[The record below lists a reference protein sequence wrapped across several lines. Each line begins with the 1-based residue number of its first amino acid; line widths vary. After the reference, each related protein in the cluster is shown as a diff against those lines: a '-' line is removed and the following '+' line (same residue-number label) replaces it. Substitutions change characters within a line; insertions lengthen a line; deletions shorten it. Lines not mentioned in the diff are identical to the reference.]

1 MPTSTN
7 STKYRRSPRAT
18 EDLVDLF
25 PSLSLSAG
33 WSICLAY
40 LKLEVGGLDSG
51 IAGTERFVL
60 EGSSRSIDI
69 GQIQF
74 FLELMIY
81 GRFALFIPASG
92 VPPTRSPLAHDAPL
106 ELPDGSS
113 PDVTRLLTSNNA
125 PFDSEIPFIRH
136 IVSKRQD
143 TVATLNA
150 QLDDLRATLEQWPD
164 SATRPWIMSTVIG
177 QFCPREDKEIGKMP
191 PWHLGHICRSWRLS
205 ALGFPSFWSSITVP
219 FPPTS
224 PNDTPRIQAQLLR
237 SAQAPL
243 KVYSVPMDDT
253 DTPNPHAVD
262 LVLAQCSRWSVLCIN
277 LCYSSVELGWLRPV
291 NGRLFALEKLVLIN
305 GPDVVIPTFF
315 RELYACVKSSS
326 PTTVS
331 SGRRISYIQFH
342 GSKSH
347 YRGTYK
353 TPDQLAILAAASN
366 LLQCGISFEPHTQFE
381 PHDSSPVT
389 LPRLRSLWI
398 DMPRFIPHLST
409 PLLEALFCDQGEITD
424 LRALSLPIFRSLKKL
439 VLMSCVISPEL
450 ITVLRGLPTL
460 TFLIIE
466 THRYYPGIDGMKV
479 HFDAMAICGTS
490 HDLCPNLTFI
500 GYGLGEEFAQDRFFA
515 MAYSRCQ
522 PEHPGLRLAR
532 LRLFCAHDAGNG
544 GPPGSVQMLHSSME
558 MLRDEVG
565 LDAAFLEGFTLRRLR
580 KKGYFQDYSFDH
592 VQVDS

>member
-1 MPTSTN
+1 
-7 STKYRRSPRAT
+7 
-18 EDLVDLF
+18 
-25 PSLSLSAG
+25 
-33 WSICLAY
+33 
-40 LKLEVGGLDSG
+40 
-51 IAGTERFVL
+51 
-60 EGSSRSIDI
+60 
-69 GQIQF
+69 
-74 FLELMIY
+74 
-81 GRFALFIPASG
+81 
-92 VPPTRSPLAHDAPL
+92 
-106 ELPDGSS
+106 
-113 PDVTRLLTSNNA
+113 
-125 PFDSEIPFIRH
+125 
-136 IVSKRQD
+136 
-143 TVATLNA
+143 
-150 QLDDLRATLEQWPD
+150 LRATLEQVARQRDEAVDHVHRYRAILSPVRRVPTELICEIFALTLD
-164 SATRPWIMSTVIG
+164 TVSS
-177 QFCPREDKEIGKMP
+177 ENKEIGKMP

-253 DTPNPHAVD
+253 DTPNPHVVD

-277 LCYSSVELGWLRPV
+277 LCYSSVELCWLRPV

-305 GPDVVIPTFF
+305 GPDVVIPDIFSGALRLRQVILTDYSF
-315 RELYACVKSSS
+315 EWS
-326 PTTVS
+326 PHLVHPIPWEQIT
-331 SGRRISYIQFH
+331 
-342 GSKSH
+342 H

-381 PHDSSPVT
+381 SHDSSPVT

-466 THRYYPGIDGMKV
+466 THRYYPWNRRDESAL
-479 HFDAMAICGTS
+479 FDAMAICGTS

-500 GYGLGEEFAQDRFFA
+500 GYGLGEEFAQDGFFA

-522 PEHPGLRLAR
+522 PEHSGLRLAR
-532 LRLFCAHDAGNG
+532 LRLFCAHDDGNG
-544 GPPGSVQMLHSSME
+544 GLPSSAQMLHNSME

-565 LDAAFLEGFTLRRLR
+565 LDAAFLEGFTLQRLR

-592 VQVDS
+592 VQVDSYDEDDG